1 MPLAAQQLRT
11 DQVMSYS
18 PACAHEFL
26 LIRGV
31 RYPFPSALILFVELI
46 ALEALEVE
54 LIAAVRAT
62 MAALRTAHSERCRE
76 LIVALVRWECVMVAV
91 C

>member
-1 MPLAAQQLRT
+1 ML
-11 DQVMSYS
+11 
-18 PACAHEFL
+18 
-26 LIRGV
+26 
-31 RYPFPSALILFVELI
+31 PFPSVLIFRVEL
-46 ALEALEVE
+46 AAFEALEVE